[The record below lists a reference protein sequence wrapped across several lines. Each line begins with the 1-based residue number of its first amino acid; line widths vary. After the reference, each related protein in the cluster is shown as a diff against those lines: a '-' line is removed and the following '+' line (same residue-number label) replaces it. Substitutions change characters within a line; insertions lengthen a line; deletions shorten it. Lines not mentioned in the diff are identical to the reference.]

1 MVVMIIRNNE
11 RLRSIS
17 GVAVAAMSFV
27 DLGASGEVR
36 EPLPN
41 VNYYIFIFHQI
52 LLEKLIQGT

>member
-1 MVVMIIRNNE
+1 MKIGNIE

-17 GVAVAAMSFV
+17 GVAVTGMNIV
-27 DLGASGEVR
+27 DLGASGEVW

-52 LLEKLIQGT
+52 LNKNMYFYLY